1 MWQRELLD
9 KLGAEQPRWHWRWS
23 TPTSIRGCTL
33 LGRSQKAAVKI
44 RLAYRRGYWHAD
56 IYRRMGRG
64 RAQQWVLTTE
74 VSMREITTLAD
85 SILGECMS
93 SGGATEMKLNISNG
107 RGKKLPERI
116 AGPGP
121 KFKAFLAKVPGA
133 GSYKFKAPAVRK
145 KVLSALWK
153 KYKSM
158 GDGMTL
164 PGKKHKIMDAAD
176 GYATYVL
183 EDMSDG
189 ELLSF
194 AKWKG
199 LVR

>member
-1 MWQRELLD
+1 MWQRALLD
-9 KLGAEQPRWHWRWS
+9 QLRAEQPRWYWRWS
-23 TPTSIRGCTL
+23 TPISSRGCTL
-33 LGRSQKAAVKI
+33 SGRSQKAAVKVQ
-44 RLAYRRGYWHAD
+44 LAYRRGYYHAD
-56 IYRRMGRG
+56 IYRQMGRG
-64 RAQQWVLTTE
+64 RSQQWVL
-74 VSMREITTLAD
+74 VSDVTMRELSGLCD
-85 SILGECMS
+85 SILGECMVN
-93 SGGATEMKLNISNG
+93 GGTTEMKLRISNG
-107 RGKKLPERI
+107 KGTKLPERI

-133 GSYKFKAPAVRK
+133 GTYKFKGPAVRK

-199 LVR
+199 IVR